1 MMDGTGMGLGPQQGR
16 NGEGLKAAEFVG
28 TSKAVW

>member
-1 MMDGTGMGLGPQQGR
+1 MMDGAGIGLGPQQGR
-16 NGEGLKAAEFVG
+16 NAEGLKAAELVG